1 MNAISIMKTL
11 PIALGILS
19 LVIPVS
25 TYGQVMI
32 ERVPLSEQ
40 QGALSD
46 GKALF
51 DELCVACHGMDGTG
65 NGPAASAL
73 NKAPADLTVLATEN
87 NGAFPRK
94 DVKTAIG
101 GRFRD
106 DVHGP
111 IGMSSWYKV
120 FQGANPEWRT
130 YRRQIYA
137 MQQINR
143 LTEYLETIQI
153 QTEVNLGSD
162 QPGIRQ
168 EPDAS
173 TSR

>member
-1 MNAISIMKTL
+1 MKTISIMKAL
-11 PIALGILS
+11 PIALGI
-19 LVIPVS
+19 VIFFIAVS

-40 QGALSD
+40 QAALTD

-51 DELCVACHGMDGTG
+51 DELCVACHGKDGIG
-65 NGPAASAL
+65 NGPAVSAL
-73 NKAPADLTVLATEN
+73 NKAPADLTVLAAKN
-87 NGAFPRK
+87 NGTFPRK
-94 DVKTAIG
+94 EVNTAIG

-137 MQQINR
+137 MQQIDR
-143 LTEYLETIQI
+143 LTDYLETIQI
-153 QTEVNLGSD
+153 QAEVSLVNI

-168 EPDAS
+168 EPDAG

>member
-1 MNAISIMKTL
+1 MKAIPIMKAL
-11 PIALGILS
+11 PIALGLI
-19 LVIPVS
+19 IFFIAGS

-40 QGALSD
+40 QAALTD

-51 DELCVACHGMDGTG
+51 DELCVACHGQDGIG
-65 NGPAASAL
+65 NGPVISAL
-73 NKAPADLTVLATEN
+73 NKAPADLTILAVRN
-87 NGAFPRK
+87 NGTFPHK
-94 DVKTAIG
+94 EVKTAIG

-111 IGMSSWYKV
+111 IGMSSWYNV

-137 MQQINR
+137 MQQIER
-143 LTEYLETIQI
+143 LTDYLETMQI
-153 QTEVNLGSD
+153 QAEVSL
-162 QPGIRQ
+162 
-168 EPDAS
+168 
-173 TSR
+173 

>member
-40 QGALSD
+40 QAALTG

-51 DELCVACHGMDGTG
+51 EELCVACHGMDGIG

-73 NKAPADLTVLATEN
+73 NKAPADLTVLAARN
-87 NGAFPRK
+87 NDSFPRK
-94 DVKTAIG
+94 EVKTAIG
-101 GRFRD
+101 GRFQD
-106 DVHGP
+106 DVHEP
-111 IGMSSWYKV
+111 ITMSSWYKV
-120 FQGANPEWRT
+120 FQGANPEWRM

-137 MQQINR
+137 MQQIER
-143 LTEYLETIQI
+143 LTDYLETIQI
-153 QTEVNLGSD
+153 QTEVSLGSN

-168 EPDAS
+168 EPDEN

>member
-1 MNAISIMKTL
+1 MKAISIMKAL
-11 PIALGILS
+11 PIALGI
-19 LVIPVS
+19 VIFFSAVS
-25 TYGQVMI
+25 TYGQIMI

-40 QGALSD
+40 QAALSD

-51 DELCVACHGMDGTG
+51 DELCVACHGKDGIG
-65 NGPAASAL
+65 NGPAAIAL
-73 NKAPADLTVLATEN
+73 NKAPADLTVLAAEN

-94 DVKTAIG
+94 EVKTAIG

-120 FQGANPEWRT
+120 FQGANPEWRM

-137 MQQINR
+137 MQQIDR
-143 LTEYLETIQI
+143 LTDYLEAIQI
-153 QTEVNLGSD
+153 QTEVSLGSN
-162 QPGIRQ
+162 QPSIRQ